1 MIQELQPKEVFSIFH
16 EITQVPR
23 PSKREGKIIEWLKA
37 FAVKQYHHAQTCYPW
52 LRR

>member
-1 MIQELQPKEVFSIFH
+1 MSVHELQPQEVFSIFH

-37 FAVKQYHHAQTCYPW
+37 FAEINAGEKA
-52 LRR
+52 